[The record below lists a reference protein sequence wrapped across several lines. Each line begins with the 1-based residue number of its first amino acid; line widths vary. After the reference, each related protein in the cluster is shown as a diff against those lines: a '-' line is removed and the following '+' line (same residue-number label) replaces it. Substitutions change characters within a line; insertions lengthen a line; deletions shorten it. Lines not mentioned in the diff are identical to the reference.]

1 MRNIQIETKVLEIVD
16 QIREDRPIEDATVE
30 LKAEWP
36 TDIPKASRQLAGH
49 ANAARGEEILWIIGI
64 DEKNRAIP
72 GANKVELANWIPQI
86 ESRFDDIAPNL
97 SEDLLVPL
105 ETGKS
110 VVALLF
116 ETDQAPYVVKYH
128 KDPNFLEVP
137 WRQGTRVRSAKR
149 AELVSL
155 LLPMINLPQFEIVSA
170 RADVQQKTDR
180 TCIDLTLDLYN
191 TTRPEEWITIPFHK
205 CSASLRILG
214 EEKQI
219 DFDDLTITPQSDL
232 IVKSRNELMIGGPG
246 ALRVQLHTHAE
257 LDKDTQEQP
266 VMTLRLLPVGAS
278 SPVTV
283 EGKLELVFPDDS
295 NGHGC

>member
-36 TDIPKASRQLAGH
+36 TDISKASRQLAGH

-97 SEDLLVPL
+97 SKDLLVSL
-105 ETGKS
+105 ENGES

-116 ETDQAPYVVKYH
+116 ETGQAPYVVKYH

-137 WRQGTRVRSAKR
+137 W
-149 AELVSL
+149 
-155 LLPMINLPQFEIVSA
+155 
-170 RADVQQKTDR
+170 
-180 TCIDLTLDLYN
+180 
-191 TTRPEEWITIPFHK
+191 
-205 CSASLRILG
+205 
-214 EEKQI
+214 
-219 DFDDLTITPQSDL
+219 
-232 IVKSRNELMIGGPG
+232 
-246 ALRVQLHTHAE
+246 
-257 LDKDTQEQP
+257 
-266 VMTLRLLPVGAS
+266 
-278 SPVTV
+278 
-283 EGKLELVFPDDS
+283 
-295 NGHGC
+295 

>member
-36 TDIPKASRQLAGH
+36 ADISKASRQLAGH

-64 DEKNRAIP
+64 DEKNREIP

-97 SEDLLVPL
+97 SKDLLVPL

-128 KDPNFLEVP
+128 KDLNFLEVP

-155 LLPMINLPQFEIVSA
+155 LVPMINSPQFEIVSA
-170 RADVQQKTDR
+170 RANVTQNYKN
-180 TCIDLTLDLYN
+180 CIDLTLELYN

-219 DFDDLTITPQSDL
+219 DFDDLKITPQSDS
-232 IVKSRNELMIGGPG
+232 IVKSGNELIIGGPG

-257 LDKDTQEQP
+257 LDKNTQEQP
-266 VMTLRLLPVGAS
+266 VMTLRFLPVGAN